1 MHKTTRNMS
10 IRRYYCILLL
20 PLLLIDASEGRGII
34 DSPCFVVLDRL
45 NWRSIRRAVSR
56 VEGAETQLQLVDDDR
71 GGHDDDEIINNN
83 DDDLKDLGR
92 RERKRLIA
100 RREHER
106 RRDAW
111 LGRYGSADALRR
123 TFGTTQRRDNMSP
136 SQTRALYHALL
147 PRSLLA
153 LSEYGVLDPSDL
165 APVSF

>member
-34 DSPCFVVLDRL
+34 DSPCFAVLDYRL
-45 NWRSIRRAVSR
+45 KWRSIRRAVSR
-56 VEGAETQLQLVDDDR
+56 AGGAETQLLQLVDDDR
-71 GGHDDDEIINNN
+71 GGHDDDDINNTN

-153 LSEYGVLDPSDL
+153 LSEYGVLIRRIWPR
-165 APVSF
+165 

>member
-1 MHKTTRNMS
+1 M
-10 IRRYYCILLL
+10 
-20 PLLLIDASEGRGII
+20 G
-34 DSPCFVVLDRL
+34 
-45 NWRSIRRAVSR
+45 
-56 VEGAETQLQLVDDDR
+56 GAETQLQLVDDDR
-71 GGHDDDEIINNN
+71 GDHDDSIKYN
-83 DDDLKDLGR
+83 DDLKDLGR

-111 LGRYGSADALRR
+111 LERYGSADALRR

-165 APVSF
+165 APVSEGEIAECIYLQSTSAAYHS